1 MDYRFLNPYVRFAMR
16 IRRGASYEE
25 PVCAYD
31 YRLFYVL
38 VNECRLCIGAS
49 EERLGPGDLAILPP
63 AVGYRLYYQPEAPC
77 TFVLLNFDP
86 PFDVPLL
93 GREHFALRQPME
105 RICDLMQNA
114 PQYGADMASAELK
127 GALLQVV
134 AERDAEHENA
144 LLSYIRHYLDVNF
157 LLPLTNG
164 IVAKRFG
171 YHPYYLNQLFSAGT
185 GQSIHAYLI
194 AQRLRYAQQLLLST
208 ERGISVIALEC
219 GFGSASWFSE
229 CFKAKVG
236 VSPSEYRGRGK

>member
-1 MDYRFLNPYVRFAMR
+1 DFDATRMFSPLR
-16 IRRGASYEE
+16 I
-25 PVCAYD
+25 
-31 YRLFYVL
+31 
-38 VNECRLCIGAS
+38 
-49 EERLGPGDLAILPP
+49 
-63 AVGYRLYYQPEAPC
+63 
-77 TFVLLNFDP
+77 P